1 MVQLVWFKRDLR
13 SFDHRPLLEASRAG
27 PVLPL
32 YVVEPD
38 YWAQPDM
45 ARRQFCALRDA
56 LCELSQRLTELGA
69 PLIVRTGK
77 VTDIF
82 ARIHAKVG
90 ITRVLAHQETGTLWS
105 YARDRAV
112 HDFCRSAS
120 IPLIEF
126 PQFGVV
132 RGLRD
137 RDQWGR
143 AHRAFMGQALCPEP
157 LSLQPVGDA
166 VPAPIPKPEQ
176 LGLEQDG
183 CAQPQTG
190 SRSAG
195 LALLDSFLSGRGA
208 DYRRAMSSPLAGEK
222 ACSRLSVSLATG
234 ALSLRE
240 VFHLLAEARG
250 RLHQM
255 PPSARPVPLTAIDS
269 LVARLHWHCHFIQ
282 KLESQPDL
290 DRRSMHPLHHQA
302 RRHTLEDDPRLL
314 AWATGRTGFPFVDA
328 CMRSLIA
335 TGWLNFRM
343 RAMVVSVACYHL
355 DLDWAPV
362 GRRLARL
369 FTDYEPG
376 IHWSQVQMQ
385 AGQTG
390 INTPRLYNPVKQGL
404 DQDPQGRFT
413 RAWVPELDRL
423 PLALLQQPWKSDI
436 GCDYPSPLVD
446 HEQAAREARARL
458 TAIRALPG
466 YRQASRAVYQSH
478 GSRKRSFDQDNPT
491 QSAARAK
498 TARPRQKS
506 QLALD
511 L

>member
-13 SFDHRPLLEASRAG
+13 SFDHRPLFEASRAG

-32 YVVEPD
+32 YVIEPD

-45 ARRQFCALRDA
+45 SRRQFCALRDG
-56 LCELSQRLTELGA
+56 LEELAGRLAHLGA

-77 VTDIF
+77 VTDIL
-82 ARIHAKVG
+82 ARIHAKLG
-90 ITRVLAHQETGTLWS
+90 ITRLLAHEETGTLWG

-112 HDFCRSAS
+112 QDFCRQAN
-120 IPLIEF
+120 IDFVEY

-143 AHRAFMGQALCPEP
+143 AHAALMRQPPVPEP
-157 LSLQPVGDA
+157 ERLQAVKDA
-166 VPAPIPKPEQ
+166 VRTAIPTAEQ
-176 LGLEQDG
+176 LGLRFDG
-183 CAQPQTG
+183 CVEPQSG
-190 SRSAG
+190 SRHAG
-195 LALLDSFLSGRGA
+195 LALLDSFLAGRGA
-208 DYRRAMSSPLAGEK
+208 NYRRAMSSPLGGES

-240 VFHLLAEARG
+240 LFH
-250 RLHQM
+250 RLERERRALSEL
-255 PPSARPVPLTAIDS
+255 PASVRPVPTTAIDS

-282 KLESQPDL
+282 KLDSQPDL
-290 DRRSMHPLHHQA
+290 DRRSMHPMHRAA
-302 RRHTLEDDPRLL
+302 RRYTAADDPRLL
-314 AWATGRTGFPFVDA
+314 AWASGQTGFPFVDA

-343 RAMVVSVACYHL
+343 RAMVVAFACYQL
-355 DLDWAPV
+355 DLDWAAV
-362 GRRLARL
+362 GTRLARL

-404 DQDPQGRFT
+404 DQDPDGRFT
-413 RAWVPELDRL
+413 RFWVPELDPV
-423 PLALLQQPWKSDI
+423 PLALLQQPWKSDLV
-436 GCDYPSPLVD
+436 CDYPPPLVD
-446 HEQAAREARARL
+446 HQQAAREARSRL
-458 TAIRALPG
+458 TALRATPG
-466 YRQASRAVYQSH
+466 YRQASLIVFRRH
-478 GSRKRSFDQDNPT
+478 GSRKRRFNQDNPT
-491 QSAARAK
+491 QSAARAR
-498 TARPRQKS
+498 AAQPRPKR
-506 QLALD
+506 QLAFD